1 MGGLWNKNPDRPLN
15 PDKANNECDTQP
27 DNSEVHGVALLKFY
41 CQEIPINILFQLHMY
56 HILSILKRFYMIKGG
71 KANFSFRD
79 FEPDFLHQYLLK
91 Y

>member
-1 MGGLWNKNPDRPLN
+1 MHLVLDGAIQKFSLFLSLVQMVTGLEAPFLAPEPR
-15 PDKANNECDTQP
+15 
-27 DNSEVHGVALLKFY
+27 
-41 CQEIPINILFQLHMY
+41 QLSWTNH
-56 HILSILKRFYMIKGG
+56 FCEIKGG